1 MGVLTGKDIY
11 SSKYITADITDAAHK
26 VHFVPIKYVLG
37 DYFLADINQRIYLFK
52 IDGARIFTWE
62 KTLAKS
68 FRKLYYNTS
77 HVRPISPED
86 TKQIDLLLKENKLP
100 KINKNLY
107 QILRLLGLNEELKE
121 GDKPRHSLKK
131 LSEEV
136 EKQGEKHPEE
146 VANMIQYIK
155 NLGEDRE
162 IVTPIRKI
170 GEFIERDLIETSAGF
185 LGDVIAHY
193 QRTDIEHRKVMNRPY
208 GIKKPWM
215 MIIALMMVVLIIVAV
230 VVYLLEDGAFE
241 GIIPGLPGTEDPA
254 EAIMAKYTT
263 PEALEEAIDSG
274 ELDFDEL
281 PKDIRS
287 MLTKFREAEEAK
299 GPTATPIP

>member
-26 VHFVPIKYVLG
+26 VHFVPIKFVLG

-68 FRKLYYNTS
+68 FRKLYYNTA

-86 TKQIDLLLKENKLP
+86 TKQIELLLKENKLP
-100 KINKNLY
+100 NIDKNLY
-107 QILRLLGLNEELKE
+107 MILRLLGLNEELKE
-121 GDKPRHSLKK
+121 GEKPKHSLKK
-131 LSEEV
+131 LSEQIQKET
-136 EKQGEKHPEE
+136 EKHPEE
-146 VANMIQYIK
+146 VANMLQYIK

-185 LGDVIAHY
+185 LGDVISHY

-215 MIIALMMVVLIIVAV
+215 MIIMLMMIVLVIVAV

-241 GIIPGLPGTEDPA
+241 GIIPGLPGTIDPA
-254 EAIMAKYTT
+254 EEIMAKYAT

-287 MLTKFREAEEAK
+287 MLTAFREAEESE
-299 GPTATPIP
+299 GPIATPIP

>member
-1 MGVLTGKDIY
+1 MGVLTGKDVY

-26 VHFVPIKYVLG
+26 VHFVPIKYALG
-37 DYFLADINQRIYLFK
+37 DYFLADVNTRIYLFK

-68 FRKLYYNTS
+68 FRKIYYNTS

-86 TKQIDLLLKENKLP
+86 TKRIELLLKENKLP
-100 KINKNLY
+100 HIDKNLY
-107 QILRLLGLNEELKE
+107 QIIRLLGLNEELKE
-121 GDKPRHSLKK
+121 GEKPKHSLRK
-131 LSEEV
+131 LSEQV
-136 EKQGEKHPEE
+136 EKQKVKHPEE
-146 VANMIQYIK
+146 VANMIQYIR
-155 NLGEDRE
+155 NLGVDRE

-170 GEFIERDLIETSAGF
+170 GEFIERDLIETSSGF

-208 GIKKPWM
+208 GVKKPWM
-215 MIIALMMVVLIIVAV
+215 MVIVLMMIVLVIVAV

-241 GIIPGLPGTEDPA
+241 GLIPGLPGVVDEEA
-254 EAIMAKYTT
+254 EIMSKYPT
-263 PEALEEAIDSG
+263 PEKLEEAIAKG

-287 MLTKFREAEEAK
+287 MLSAYREREEVA
-299 GPTATPIP
+299 ATPIP

>member
-26 VHFVPIKYVLG
+26 VHFVPIKFVLG

-86 TKQIDLLLKENKLP
+86 TKQIELLLKENKLP
-100 KINKNLY
+100 KIDKNLY
-107 QILRLLGLNEELKE
+107 QILRLMGLNEELKE
-121 GDKPRHSLKK
+121 GEKPKHSLKK
-131 LSEEV
+131 LSELV
-136 EKQGEKHPEE
+136 EKEGGKHPEE

-155 NLGEDRE
+155 NLGIDRE

-208 GIKKPWM
+208 GVKKPWM
-215 MIIALMMVVLIIVAV
+215 LVIGLMMVVLIIVAV

-241 GIIPGLPGTEDPA
+241 GIIPGLPGVEDPG
-254 EAIMAKYTT
+254 EAIMEKYPS
-263 PEALEEAIDSG
+263 PEALEAAIDSG

-287 MLTKFREAEEAK
+287 MLTSFRETEKEI
-299 GPTATPIP
+299 TATPIP